1 MQEETT
7 AVQHH
12 PVQQIFC
19 SAGKQVV
26 VTQQLHLFQTA
37 HTKLKAAYDTV
48 STYLHSEINSL
59 SVSNRCFEHYI
70 VHISH

>member
-7 AVQHH
+7 AAQHH

-37 HTKLKAAYDTV
+37 RTKLKAAYDTV
-48 STYLHSEINSL
+48 ST
-59 SVSNRCFEHYI
+59 
-70 VHISH
+70 